1 MQVPGSV
8 VTEAEVEAP
17 VVVEKL
23 PAGLRLDGIE
33 PDRVRIRL
41 AGRRRDLVLAR
52 NGTVEVRVD
61 ALLARNGRRTFHITP
76 DLVAHPDGLEV
87 TSIHPD
93 RVKISIGPATAP
105 EAPVPPKD
113 G

>member
-1 MQVPGSV
+1 
-8 VTEAEVEAP
+8 
-17 VVVEKL
+17 VVEKL
-23 PAGLRLDGIE
+23 PAGLHLDGIE
-33 PDRVRIRL
+33 PERVRIRL

-93 RVKISIGPATAP
+93 RVKISIGPAVP
-105 EAPVPPKD
+105 EAPAPPAD